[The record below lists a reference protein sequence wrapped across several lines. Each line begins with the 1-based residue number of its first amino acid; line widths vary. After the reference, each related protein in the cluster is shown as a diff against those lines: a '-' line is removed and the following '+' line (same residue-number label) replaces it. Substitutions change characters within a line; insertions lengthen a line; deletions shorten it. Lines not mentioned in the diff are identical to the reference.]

1 MPHELFI
8 KRLSSYLRLEYDE
21 IKLASWAQFVKT
33 SAQKERA
40 PQDPNWWY
48 IRTASIL
55 RKIYIK
61 GPIGIARLKNQY
73 GGRKSKRSQPY
84 RKYKGGG
91 SITRKVLQQL
101 EESGLIEQKD
111 SEGRIV
117 TAKGKAL
124 LDSLATEIKRDL
136 EKEIIELKKY

>member
-1 MPHELFI
+1 VPHEFFI
-8 KRLSSYLRLEYDE
+8 KRLSSYLKVEYNE
-21 IKLASWAQFVKT
+21 IKPTSWAQFVKT

-40 PQDPNWWY
+40 PQDPDWWY

-55 RKIYIK
+55 RKIYIN
-61 GPIGIARLKNQY
+61 GPIGVARLKSQY

-84 RKYKGGG
+84 HKHKGGG

-101 EESGLIEQKD
+101 EESGLIEKKD
-111 SEGRIV
+111 SKGRVI
-117 TAKGKAL
+117 TDKGKAL
-124 LDSLATEIKRDL
+124 LDSLATEIKLDL

>member
-8 KRLSSYLRLEYDE
+8 KRLSSYLRVEYNE
-21 IKLASWAQFVKT
+21 IKPASWAQFVKT

-40 PQDPNWWY
+40 PHDPNWWY

-61 GPIGIARLKNQY
+61 GPIGVARLKSQY

-84 RKYKGGG
+84 HKYKGG
-91 SITRKVLQQL
+91 SSVTRKVLHQL

-111 SEGRIV
+111 SEGRVV
-117 TAKGKAL
+117 TDKGKAL
-124 LDSLATEIKRDL
+124 LDSLAAEIKGDL